1 MNNNILKRVTVLLL
15 IRIIMVVSFQ
25 LLLALVLS
33 REKAMPWWPFSLI
46 ATEALCFV
54 ILILLL
60 KKENKPF
67 RSIQLLPFVCQGDG
81 CFDNKT

>member
-33 REKAMPWWPFSLI
+33 REKAMPG
-46 ATEALCFV
+46 
-54 ILILLL
+54 
-60 KKENKPF
+60 KEY
-67 RSIQLLPFVCQGDG
+67 GG
-81 CFDNKT
+81 